1 MDCGLRRCAVVMK
14 RVVCMLVPWFVLS
27 GCTITTTPSS
37 DGSEES
43 REDASDSDL
52 EGSAPAKKK
61 SSTSKSDQA
70 RAPAPTTTTPAAPAV
85 PAGDP
90 DVTYTAVI
98 PETEK
103 SAFGGVTADRT
114 EVCGVQSWKN
124 VTITVVAN
132 DKGQTRSLTFRGT
145 NVEQANPACPGVTAQ
160 PENEHSYTFTSASP
174 KDAPA
179 KLVAAPG
186 NKPQAEL
193 VADVAVHA
201 EAGGRVTIHFHR
213 TDAAAPLD
221 WRYTSQFT
229 LTKQ

>member
-1 MDCGLRRCAVVMK
+1 MDCGLRRCVIVMK
-14 RVVCMLVPWFVLS
+14 RVVCILVPWFVLS
-27 GCTITTTPSS
+27 GCTMTTIPSS

-43 REDASDSDL
+43 RDDLSDSDS
-52 EGSAPAKKK
+52 EDSTPAKKK

-70 RAPAPTTTTPAAPAV
+70 PATTPPAAPA
-85 PAGDP
+85 ADP

-103 SAFGGVTADRT
+103 SAFGGVTADRK

-132 DKGQTRSLTFRGT
+132 DKGQTRSFTFKGT

-160 PENEHSYTFTSASP
+160 PENEHTYTFTSTAP